1 MIPHRRPRARVALLV
16 VVTAALAW
24 AGLLAAASP
33 AAAHDV
39 IRSTNP
45 ADGAT
50 VDRLPERVVLTFDE
64 PALALGSEVVV
75 TGPAGPVSDGPP
87 SLVDNEVRQAVR
99 AGPAG
104 RYTVLWRVTSADGH
118 PVSGTFVFTTQQATS
133 PTSTAATSTAPAS
146 SSASSGVSSSPAT
159 TAAPPTATVAAQPAT
174 APTSGSPVT
183 VVAVVVVLLA
193 LAGLGG
199 WWWRRR
205 ASRA

>member
-1 MIPHRRPRARVALLV
+1 VTPHRRLRARAIVLV
-16 VVTAALAW
+16 VVAAALAW
-24 AGLLAAASP
+24 AGLLAAAGP

-45 ADGAT
+45 ADGAV
-50 VDRLPERVVLTFDE
+50 VDRLPDRVVLTFDE

-118 PVSGTFVFTTQQATS
+118 PVSGTFAFTTRQAGAG
-133 PTSTAATSTAPAS
+133 AASTAPAS
-146 SSASSGVSSSPAT
+146 SSRVTPSPAT
-159 TAAPPTATVAAQPAT
+159 TAAAPSATAAAQPAA
-174 APTSGSPVT
+174 APTSRSPVA

-193 LAGLGG
+193 LAALGG

-205 ASRA
+205 PTRP

>member
-1 MIPHRRPRARVALLV
+1 V
-16 VVTAALAW
+16 VVVAATLAW
-24 AGLLAAASP
+24 AGPLTVASP

-50 VDRLPERVVLTFDE
+50 VDRLPDRVVLTFDE

-118 PVSGTFVFTTQQATS
+118 PVSGTFAFTTQQAGAG
-133 PTSTAATSTAPAS
+133 PTSTAPAS
-146 SSASSGVSSSPAT
+146 ASSEPSASSSASTSASSGVTSSSAT
-159 TAAPPTATVAAQPAT
+159 TPAVSTATAAAQPAT
-174 APTSGSPVT
+174 APTSGSPVVV
-183 VVAVVVVLLA
+183 VVAVVVVLLVLVA
-193 LAGLGG
+193 VGG

-205 ASRA
+205 PTRP

>member
-1 MIPHRRPRARVALLV
+1 MTPHRRPRARVV
-16 VVTAALAW
+16 VAVIVAAAFAW
-24 AGLLAAASP
+24 AGLLAAAGP
-33 AAAHDV
+33 ASAHDV

-45 ADGAT
+45 ADGAI
-50 VDRLPERVVLTFDE
+50 VDRLPDRVVLTFDE

-118 PVSGTFVFTTQQATS
+118 PVSGTFAFTTQQAGAG
-133 PTSTAATSTAPAS
+133 PTSTAPAS
-146 SSASSGVSSSPAT
+146 SSEVTSSPAT
-159 TAAPPTATVAAQPAT
+159 TVAAPSATAAAQPVA
-174 APTSGSPVT
+174 APSSGSPVA

-193 LAGLGG
+193 VAALGG

-205 ASRA
+205 VTRP